1 MAAAKELSVAEK
13 LKQLFELQMIDS
25 ELDQIQILKGELPI
39 EVADLEDEIAG
50 MDTRIGKLKAQIKE
64 LDQEVA
70 RHSTNIKDANLHIE
84 RYTKQLD
91 NVKNNREFDALTKEI
106 ENQKLEIQLS
116 EKRIKDFKGQIALKQ
131 ETQDVNEKRLA
142 QKMKDLDNKKV
153 ELATIIEKTEKEEEK
168 LLKKTE
174 KARKKIEDRL
184 LRAYDKTRGSYR
196 NGLAVVKVE
205 RDACGGCFN
214 KVPAQVQIEI
224 GLRKKIMACEH
235 CGRILVDNEILN
247 IFSEE
252 PAEVETL

>member
-50 MDTRIGKLKAQIKE
+50 MDTRISKLKAQLKE
-64 LDQEVA
+64 LEQEVA

-116 EKRIKDFKGQIALKQ
+116 EKRIKDFKSQIALKQ

-153 ELATIIEKTEKEEEK
+153 ELATIIEKTEKEEDK

-184 LRAYDKTRGSYR
+184 LRAYDKTRSSYR

-252 PAEVETL
+252 SAEVETL

>member
-1 MAAAKELSVAEK
+1 MAAKELSVAEK

-25 ELDQIQILKGELPI
+25 ELDQIHILKGELPM
-39 EVADLEDEIAG
+39 EVADLEDEIVGLETRLSKLVAQQKES
-50 MDTRIGKLKAQIKE
+50 DTEIS
-64 LDQEVA
+64 
-70 RHSTNIKDANLHIE
+70 RHNTNIKDANLHIE

-91 NVKNNREFDALTKEI
+91 EVKNNREFDALTKEI

-116 EKRIKDFKGQIALKQ
+116 EKRIKDHKAQSVGKQ
-131 ETQDVNEKRLA
+131 ETLETTDKRLQ
-142 QKMKDLDNKKV
+142 QKNKDLENKKV
-153 ELATIIEKTEKEEEK
+153 ELATIIEKTEKEEDK

-174 KARKKIEDRL
+174 KARKKIEERL

-224 GLRKKIMACEH
+224 GLRKKILACEH

-247 IFSEE
+247 IHSEE
-252 PAEVETL
+252 AVEVL